1 MQDLISIIIP
11 VYNVEKYLS
20 ECLDSVITQTYEN
33 LEILL
38 INDGS
43 TDGSGKICDE
53 YAQKDSRIKV
63 IHKENGGVSSARNM
77 GLDLAQGEYI
87 AFIDSDDRVK
97 REYIQKL
104 YEKVKIENAE
114 VCLCHFSHFVGGET
128 KKIAEPLPKHLNIDL
143 DKKETLNFFYKY
155 LSCRGISGSPCR
167 SLYKKEIVENYRF
180 SCEVVRAEDL
190 LFNLEVLINCKRIVS
205 IDEWLYEYR
214 MNETSQTRS
223 YNQNLLK
230 NYLEVFRRIFN
241 IFMQFNDKKKNNKLK
256 RYFGLLCFLCFT
268 NELKGKLKYKIGKV
282 GFKKKINEIRES
294 ELYQYFTFQNG
305 IKMDRLKIKL
315 KFLIVWFLVKTRL
328 V

>member
-38 INDGS
+38 IDDGS

-53 YAQKDSRIKV
+53 YAQKDARIKV

-190 LFNLEVLINCKRIVS
+190 LFNLEVLVNCKRIVS
-205 IDEWLYEYR
+205 INEWLYEYR
-214 MNETSQTRS
+214 MNEDSQTHS
-223 YNQNLLK
+223 YNYDLLN
-230 NYLEVFRRIFN
+230 NYLYVHKSIFN
-241 IFMQFNDKKKNNKLK
+241 IFIRFKDKKINNRLK
-256 RYFGLLCFLCFT
+256 IYFSLLCLLCYI
-268 NELKGKLKYKIGKV
+268 NELKGKRKCKIGKEK
-282 GFKKKINEIRES
+282 FKKKINKIRTS

-305 IKMDRLKIKL
+305 IKIDRLKIKL
-315 KFLIVWFLVKTRL
+315 EFLIVWFLVKTRL
-328 V
+328 I